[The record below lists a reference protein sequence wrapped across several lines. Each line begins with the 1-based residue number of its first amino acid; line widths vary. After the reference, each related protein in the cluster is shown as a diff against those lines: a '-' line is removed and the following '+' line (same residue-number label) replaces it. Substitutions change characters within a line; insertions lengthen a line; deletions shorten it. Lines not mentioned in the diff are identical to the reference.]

1 MLFKDNDIATF
12 KQYINVPFTF
22 DTNNTFNGL
31 MDAEIDVLV
40 PVIGNTLYTT
50 LNGVVAANDTESY
63 ATLLQY
69 CRRVVAPTSLLK
81 AMPLLNVRFTA
92 TGLKNTVSDGT
103 STIYQWQYRETEAAL
118 KNIRDIA
125 LNDLWK
131 YLFVNATDLGWT
143 NPNKTKS
150 IFNNADDF
158 IQYYP
163 LHQPYRM
170 FPYML
175 PIIAKVE
182 KLWIYGAIGKDFYNE
197 LVAYSITDGTDAMI
211 LEAIELLKNAVA
223 NYTIHKCTTDL
234 NVELTPQGLSVL
246 FGREG
251 DAPTKGNTA
260 APEKTVIA
268 LKDTTLND
276 AKIFIGQLKT
286 FLMNNA
292 SVSVFPTF
300 FTSTYYEN
308 KSYQKVDRNKFRTG
322 VFHI

>member
-12 KQYINVPFTF
+12 KQFINVPFTF

-31 MDAEIDVLV
+31 MDAEIDVLI
-40 PVIGNTLYTT
+40 PVIGNTLYAS
-50 LNGVVAANDTESY
+50 LNGIVAANDT
-63 ATLLQY
+63 TTNPDLLSL

-81 AMPLLNVRFTA
+81 AMPLLNVRFTQS
-92 TGLKNTVSDGT
+92 GLKNTVSDGT
-103 STIYQWQYRETEAAL
+103 TNIYQWQYRETEAAL
-118 KNIRDIA
+118 KNMRDTA

-131 YLFVNATDLGWT
+131 YLFTNATALGWT
-143 NPNKTKS
+143 NPNKVVS

-158 IQYYP
+158 TQYYP

-197 LVAYSITDGTDAMI
+197 LVAYSGTNAAI

-223 NYTIHKCTTDL
+223 NYTIHKCATDL

-260 APEKTVIA
+260 APEKTVSA
-268 LKDTTLND
+268 LRDTTLND

-300 FTSTYYEN
+300 FSSTYYEN
-308 KSYQKVDRNKFRTG
+308 KNYQKVDRNKFRTG
-322 VFHI
+322 VFSC

>member
-12 KQYINVPFTF
+12 KQYVNVPFTF

-31 MDAEIDVLV
+31 MDAELDVLV
-40 PVIGNTLYTT
+40 PVIGNTLYAS
-50 LNGVVAANDTESY
+50 LNAIVLANDTTTSVQ
-63 ATLLQY
+63 LLSL

-81 AMPLLNVRFTA
+81 AMPLLNVRFTS

-103 STIYQWQYRETEAAL
+103 ANIYQWQYREAQDAL
-118 KNIRDIA
+118 KTIRDTA

-131 YLFVNATDLGWT
+131 YLFANATDLGWT
-143 NPNKTKS
+143 NPNKNVT
-150 IFNNADDF
+150 IFKHADDF
-158 IQYYP
+158 TQYYP

-170 FPYML
+170 FPFML
-175 PIIAKVE
+175 PIISKVE

-197 LVAYSITDGTDAMI
+197 LVAYSGDNDIE

-234 NVELTPQGLSVL
+234 NVELTPQGLTVL

-260 APEKTVIA
+260 APEKNVSA
-268 LKDTTLND
+268 LRDTTLND
-276 AKIFIGQLKT
+276 AKIFIGQLKS

-292 SVSVFPTF
+292 SATVFSTF
-300 FTSTYYEN
+300 FTSSYYEN
-308 KSYQKVDRNKFRTG
+308 KNYQKVDRNKFRTG
-322 VFHI
+322 VFSF